1 MENNKQRTA
10 TLNSRGI
17 FKVKPEKL
25 EEFKAL
31 IEDSLVQIEA
41 KRSENG
47 PMSWN
52 ASYDKE
58 KNLIYIDSFYEN
70 EAALEFHQNNIKQI
84 VQDGIS
90 MLAGPPESIDSEVFS
105 FL

>member
-31 IEDSLVQIEA
+31 IVDSLVQIEA
-41 KRSENG
+41 KISENG

-52 ASYDKE
+52 ASFDKE
-58 KNLIYIDSFYEN
+58 KNLIYIDSCYEN
-70 EAALEFHQNNIKQI
+70 EEALQFHQNNIKQI
-84 VQDGIS
+84 VQDAFPL
-90 MLAGPPESIDSEVFS
+90 LAGPPESIESEVFS